1 MKEDFSIE
9 IPRNPFS
16 GKIPIYLISFIISLV
31 IVYTTIGFKNII
43 MTIICLLV
51 LMVLF
56 YILLSSFTLQNGLST
71 DSTTYP
77 VPPHLGLDGISMSNL
92 TAGL

>member
-16 GKIPIYLISFIISLV
+16 GKTLAYLISFIISLI
-31 IVYTTIGFKNII
+31 IVFTTIGFKNIVMSI
-43 MTIICLLV
+43 LCILILAL
-51 LMVLF
+51 LF
-56 YILLSSFTLQNGLST
+56 YIIISSFSLQNGLST

-77 VPPHLGLDGISMSNL
+77 VPPHLGLDGISMNNL
-92 TAGL
+92 VSGL

>member
-9 IPRNPFS
+9 IPRNPFV
-16 GKIPIYLISFIISLV
+16 GNIPKYIISLLISLV
-31 IVYTTIGFKNII
+31 IVYTTVGFKNVVMSILCI
-43 MTIICLLV
+43 LI

-56 YILLSSFTLQNGLST
+56 YILFSSYSLQNGLST

-92 TAGL
+92 TSGL

>member
-9 IPRNPFS
+9 IPRTPFS

-43 MTIICLLV
+43 MSIICLLI

-56 YILLSSFTLQNGLST
+56 YILLSSFSLQNGLST

-77 VPPHLGLDGISMSNL
+77 VPPHLGLDGISISNL
-92 TAGL
+92 ISGI

>member
-1 MKEDFSIE
+1 MKENFSIE
-9 IPRNPFS
+9 IPKNPFI
-16 GKIPIYLISFIISLV
+16 GKIPIYLISFIISLL

-43 MTIICLLV
+43 MSIICLLL

-56 YILLSSFTLQNGLST
+56 YILISSFSLNNGLST

-77 VPPHLGLDGISMSNL
+77 VPPHLGLDGISMNNL
-92 TAGL
+92 VSGL

>member
-9 IPRNPFS
+9 IPRNPLI

-43 MTIICLLV
+43 MSIICLLI
-51 LMVLF
+51 LMLLF
-56 YILLSSFTLQNGLST
+56 SIILSSFSLQNGLST
-71 DSTTYP
+71 ESTTYP
-77 VPPHLGLDGISMSNL
+77 VPPHLGLDGISMNNL
-92 TAGL
+92 TSGL

>member
-9 IPRNPFS
+9 IPRNPLV
-16 GKIPIYLISFIISLV
+16 GKIPIYLISFVISLV
-31 IVYTTIGFKNII
+31 IVYTTIGFKNVV
-43 MTIICLLV
+43 MSIICLLL

-56 YILLSSFTLQNGLST
+56 YILLSSLTLHNGLTT

-77 VPPHLGLDGISMSNL
+77 VPPHLGLDGISVNNL
-92 TAGL
+92 ISGL

>member
-9 IPRNPFS
+9 IPKNPLI
-16 GKIPIYLISFIISLV
+16 GKIPIYLISFLISL
-31 IVYTTIGFKNII
+31 IIIYTTIGFKNIVMSI
-43 MTIICLLV
+43 LCILI

-56 YILLSSFTLQNGLST
+56 YIILSSFSLQNGLSS

-77 VPPHLGLDGISMSNL
+77 TPPHLGLDGISMNNL
-92 TAGL
+92 IAGL

>member
-9 IPRNPFS
+9 IPRNPFT

-31 IVYTTIGFKNII
+31 IVYTTIGFKNIVMSI
-43 MTIICLLV
+43 LCLLI

-77 VPPHLGLDGISMSNL
+77 VPPHLGLDGISMNNL
-92 TAGL
+92 TSGL